1 MAPATSALRGRLL
14 GRSAQ
19 VRGGLVRYG
28 ARVSNAAMV
37 LPQPSAP
44 WSGHAWTILP
54 TLGGMLRKP
63 VAPAPESWLTTL
75 RDDRHGTI
83 PLRGE
88 LRQPPGADRLVVLV
102 HGLGGSHDSPYMR
115 QAAGAL
121 HRRGLASL
129 SLSMRGAD
137 RSGADVYH
145 AGLTADLDAALAS
158 ASLRDFAHL
167 HILGF
172 SLGGHLALRW
182 AMHGGDPRVRSV
194 AAVCAPLQLEA
205 AQQVLDHPR
214 GALYRHYVLN
224 SLKEHHAA
232 CAQVQRQV
240 VEPAAARRVRRFR
253 EWDELVVVPR
263 FGFGSAADYYA
274 RMSVAP
280 HLGALRVPSLLVLAD
295 GDPMIPPAVVAPW
308 LPRAGGALDV
318 RWTRRGGHLGFPR
331 DLDLGLGADLGLHG
345 QVASYFTR

>member
-1 MAPATSALRGRLL
+1 MLALGGLSP
-14 GRSAQ
+14 GCSAQ
-19 VRGGLVRYG
+19 TRGASVRYG
-28 ARVSNAAMV
+28 ARVSNSAMV
-37 LPQPSAP
+37 EPQPSAP

-63 VAPAPESWLTTL
+63 VAPPPEPWLTTL
-75 RDDRHGTI
+75 RDERHGTI
-83 PLRGE
+83 TLRGE
-88 LRQPPGADRLVVLV
+88 LRAPPDSERLVVLV
-102 HGLGGSHDSPYMR
+102 HGLGGSHDSAYMR
-115 QAAGAL
+115 HAAGAL
-121 HRRGLASL
+121 HRRGLATL

-158 ASLRDFAHL
+158 APLRRFAHL
-167 HILGF
+167 HLLGF

-182 AMHGGDPRVRSV
+182 AMHGGDARVRSV
-194 AAVCAPLQLEA
+194 AAVCAPLHLES

-224 SLKEHHAA
+224 SLKEHHTA

-240 VEPAAARRVRRFR
+240 VDPVAARRVRRFR

-263 FGFGSAADYYA
+263 FGLGSAANYYA
-274 RMSVAP
+274 TMSVAQ

-308 LPRAGGALDV
+308 LPRAGGAVDV
-318 RWTRRGGHLGFPR
+318 RWTRRGGHLGFPS
-331 DLDLGLGADLGLHG
+331 DLDLGLGPDRGLHG

>member
-1 MAPATSALRGRLL
+1 MCDQT
-14 GRSAQ
+14 RSGAAGQ
-19 VRGGLVRYG
+19 VRYG
-28 ARVSNAAMV
+28 VRVSPAAVV

-63 VAPAPESWLTTL
+63 VAPLAEAWWTTL

-83 PLRGE
+83 TLRGE
-88 LRQPPGADRLVVLV
+88 LRAPADADRVVVLV
-102 HGLGGSHDSPYMR
+102 HGLGGSHDSAYMH
-115 QAAGAL
+115 QAASAL
-121 HRRGLASL
+121 HRRGLATLCL
-129 SLSMRGAD
+129 SLRGAD

-158 ASLRDFAHL
+158 AALRRFAHI

-182 AMHGGDPRVRSV
+182 ALHGGDARVRSV
-194 AAVCAPLQLEA
+194 AAVCAPLHLES
-205 AQQVLDHPR
+205 AQQVLDQRR

-232 CAQVQRQV
+232 CAKVQRQV
-240 VEPAAARRVRRFR
+240 VDPAAARRVRRFR

-263 FGFGSAADYYA
+263 FGFGSAGDYYKA
-274 RMSVAP
+274 VSVAP
-280 HLGALRVPSLLVLAD
+280 HLGALQVPSLLVLAD

-308 LPRAGGALDV
+308 LPRSGGALDV
-318 RWTRRGGHLGFPR
+318 RWTRRGGHLGFPG
-331 DLDLGLGADLGLHG
+331 DLDLGLGPDRGLHG
-345 QVASYFTR
+345 QVASFFLR